1 MSKKYLTGV
10 IEKSKTKGDKVI
22 IRGLANKAVVDR
34 GNDLVEP
41 TAFSKGGLENFKLNP
56 MILFNHNPDFPVGTA
71 LAVAPTEEGLAVEVE
86 LSVSDDPDTS
96 RIRSNVQQGILRT
109 FSIGFETK
117 DEEQDTKGVNR
128 IKEAELFEVSIV
140 SIPMNQASTF
150 SLISKAKSSRA
161 YCMKSL
167 DELEEAAKEEAE
179 KAEEKETKIALVG
192 KTGVT
197 NDHAHDVQVESE
209 TGEGNTISVLGEESA
224 DHQHKIV
231 DGVVQASGEDN
242 HTHALDME
250 TLAPPK
256 DDAPQDEESPAED
269 RSDKAEEDEQEQG
282 KEAPPEDAEPEK
294 KEEDDLTVQTLIFSK
309 SGFKEADAVTWAQ
322 EHSFKVE
329 KVDETDD
336 SYRIRQQDP
345 ALFIEDSFKTVALTD
360 GVSAIMGK
368 LKETQEKQA
377 EQDGV
382 TAPTVPIKTDRPDN
396 DFGNPHLEQ
405 LMQSNVLLGTVIS
418 ELQKLTAQV
427 LELQKGEMKPADEE
441 AEAEEEKV
449 TPPVDE
455 EKDVNESEDTKVDNL
470 RKEELT
476 DKLQDEEEEVSAAK
490 ALVRSGTRYLNRL
503 DERLKRM
510 GV

>member
-1 MSKKYLTGV
+1 MSKKYLTGT
-10 IEKSKTKGDKVI
+10 IQKSKVKGDKVI

-117 DEEQDTKGVNR
+117 DEEQDTKGVNV

-167 DELEEAAKEEAE
+167 DELEEAAKDDE
-179 KAEEKETKIALVG
+179 EEKEIKIALVG
-192 KTGVT
+192 ETGVT
-197 NDHAHDVQVESE
+197 NDHSHEVRFESE
-209 TGEGNTISVLGEESA
+209 TGEGNTISVLGGEVA

-231 DGVVQASGEDN
+231 DGVVQAAGEDN
-242 HTHALDME
+242 HTHALDVE
-250 TLAPPK
+250 ALAAPK
-256 DDAPQDEESPAED
+256 VDSSQDEERNKS
-269 RSDKAEEDEQEQG
+269 EEDEQKPDE
-282 KEAPPEDAEPEK
+282 EAPPEDTEPEK
-294 KEEDDLTVQTLIFSK
+294 KEGEDLTVQTLIFGK
-309 SGFKEADAVTWAQ
+309 SGFEKADAITWAQ
-322 EHSFKVE
+322 EHSFKAE
-329 KVDETDD
+329 QVDETDD

-345 ALFIEDSFKTVALTD
+345 SLFIEDSFKTVILTD
-360 GVSAIMGK
+360 GVSAVMGK

-377 EQDGV
+377 EQEGV
-382 TAPTVPIKTDRPDN
+382 TSPTVPIKTDRPDN

-427 LELQKGEMKPADEE
+427 LELQKGEMKPEEEE
-441 AEAEEEKV
+441 AKPEEEKV
-449 TPPVDE
+449 TPPIGE
-455 EKDVNESEDTKVDNL
+455 ESDVNENEDTKVDNL

-476 DKLQDEEEEVSAAK
+476 DKLQDEEEEEVSAAK
-490 ALVRSGTRYLNRL
+490 ALVNSGTRYLNRL